1 MNLRPHSETDLKNTG
16 GKEENKKRKRMKR
29 RRERRQE
36 KSLNHKGAKDAECK
50 C

>member
-1 MNLRPHSETDLKNTG
+1 MRLTEKNTE

-29 RRERRQE
+29 GRERRQE

>member
-1 MNLRPHSETDLKNTG
+1 MRLTEKTLKE
-16 GKEENKKRKRMKR
+16 KKRIKKRKRMKR